1 MQTVSSSLPA
11 GSGHG
16 EQISTPASG
25 HRRRVFFL
33 VDSLEIG
40 GTETQAVELALRLD
54 PARYAVTLGC
64 LQIRGPLLAK
74 LEGSQVSVMEWNAG
88 GSVLSPRGLYLILRL
103 ARFLRR
109 GRFDIVHAH
118 DLWSNLLAI
127 PAARLARV
135 PVIISSRRDLA
146 HLAWY
151 TPQRRKFLR
160 HLQSLST
167 AVLVNS
173 GQISEQLVHQD
184 GFRPELIR
192 VVHNGIDLD
201 RFSRLVPE
209 RRRLFP
215 GLENCTLIV
224 CTGNMHS
231 DVKGHP
237 TLIAAA
243 RPICARFPQLRFVL
257 IGDGEKRSSF
267 EAKVSELGL
276 QSNFLFLG
284 SRQNIPEILA
294 CCDMAVLPSQAE
306 GFSNALLE
314 YMAMGLPT
322 IATQVGGNPE
332 VIENGRDGLLVMPN
346 DPPALAGAIS
356 SLLEN
361 PHFASQLGA
370 AARERVRRHFDFSQL
385 TFNVDA
391 LYTELL
397 QARRSKV
404 PKTVD

>member
-1 MQTVSSSLPA
+1 MQTVHSSLPTDSEDREQSFA
-11 GSGHG
+11 ATSGY
-16 EQISTPASG
+16 
-25 HRRRVFFL
+25 RRRLFFL

-54 PARYAVTLGC
+54 PSRYAVTLGC
-64 LQIRGPLLAK
+64 LQMRGPLLSRLK
-74 LEGSQVSVMEWNAG
+74 SSQVSVMEWDARG
-88 GSVLSPRGLYLILRL
+88 GVNSPRGIYQILRL

-109 GRFDIVHAH
+109 GHFDIVHTH
-118 DLWSNLLAI
+118 DLWSNLLGI
-127 PAARLARV
+127 PAAWLARV

-151 TPQRRKFLR
+151 TPRRRKILR
-160 HLQSLST
+160 YLQSLSS

-173 GQISEQLVHQD
+173 SQISEQLVHED
-184 GFRPELIR
+184 GFRPESIR

-201 RFSRLVPE
+201 RFSHIASDRK
-209 RRRLFP
+209 RLFP

-231 DVKGHP
+231 NVKGHA
-237 TLIAAA
+237 TLIEAA
-243 RPICARFPQLRFVL
+243 RRICVKFPEVRFVL
-257 IGDGEKRSSF
+257 IGDGKMRAEF
-267 EAKVSELGL
+267 ESKVLELGL
-276 QSNFLFLG
+276 QPNFLFLG
-284 SRQNIPEILA
+284 SRQNVPEILA
-294 CCDMAVLPSQAE
+294 CCDIAVLPSQAE

-322 IATQVGGNPE
+322 VATQVGGNPE
-332 VIENGRDGLLVMPN
+332 VIENGLDGLLVTPN
-346 DPPALAGAIS
+346 DPAPLADAIL

-361 PHFASQLGA
+361 RRFASQLGA
-370 AARERVRRHFDFSQL
+370 AARERVRRHFDFAQL

-397 QARRSKV
+397 RVRGRTTA
-404 PKTVD
+404 